1 MPYSMDQCKHYLSL
15 QWLLEQN
22 LLEVE
27 KHESNIYKQLPDAE
41 TPKNI
46 LLHSDFHTNA
56 QQNDIRYI
64 YQMDLL

>member
-1 MPYSMDQCKHYLSL
+1 M
-15 QWLLEQN
+15 
-22 LLEVE
+22 LEVE

-46 LLHSDFHTNA
+46 LLHSDFPTNA

-64 YQMDLL
+64 YQMHLL